1 MKFVKKLIAVIMA
14 LVLICSIATPTL
26 AAQADEMVSPEDY
39 AEYLEDEGVS
49 AITSDDV
56 IGIWCEVSDFFRLM
70 TGNRFPTEETLAISF
85 DEYLV
90 SVNANI
96 AETCGIN
103 LIDITQII
111 PPINGFAEFVEEK
124 TPVDTVALKQSLT
137 EQADKFQAN
146 GNTDMAMILRFLAA
160 YMSIIDELYV
170 CALPTADPNVYE
182 ISVEMTY
189 RDKTVETIGT
199 QLLINKETGDIYTE
213 KGTGILGIGFNFNV
227 YDVVLYAVVDAW
239 QRNFGFAVI
248 YDEAANAIPFLWDI
262 ATRRYHFDYK
272 GLQWRIQAWKGTYN
286 SLASGAE
293 VGIYTRDP
301 DLALGT
307 FYNCAS
313 DDQMMTMTVKLFYND
328 NELLHLGPKKH
339 WWMTGFKFNG
349 KIYQSEQLTLEY
361 TIEMFDEEIVK
372 AFTTAIDN
380 EEHHDAKYTVDGTTV
395 SVVW

>member
-1 MKFVKKLIAVIMA
+1 MKITKKIISVVMA
-14 LVLICSIATPTL
+14 FVLICSIATPTL
-26 AAQADEMVSPEDY
+26 AAQSEEMTSPEDY
-39 AEYLEDEGVS
+39 AEYLEEQGKP
-49 AITSDDV
+49 ALTSDDV
-56 IGIWCEVSDFFRLM
+56 IEAWCAVSDFFRLM
-70 TGNRFPTEETLAISF
+70 TGDRFPTEETLAISF

-96 AETCGIN
+96 VKTCGIN
-103 LIDITQII
+103 IIDIAQII
-111 PPINGFAEFVEEK
+111 PPINGFAEFIEEK
-124 TPVDTVALKQSLT
+124 TPVDTVALKQSFT
-137 EQADKFQAN
+137 EQANNFAAN
-146 GNTDMAMILRFLAA
+146 GNKDMAMILRLLAA

-170 CALPTADPNVYE
+170 YTVPTADPNVYE

-199 QLLINKETGDIYTE
+199 QLLINKETGDVYTE

-227 YDVVLYAVVDAW
+227 CDVLLYTVIDAW

-262 ATRRYHFDYK
+262 ATRRYPFEYK

-293 VGIYTRDP
+293 VGIYTREP
-301 DLALGT
+301 DKAMST

-313 DDQMMTMTVKLFYND
+313 DDQMMTMTVRLSYQGT
-328 NELLHLGPKKH
+328 ELLELGPKKH

-349 KIYQSEQLTLEY
+349 RIYEAEELTLEY
-361 TIEMFDEEIVK
+361 TIEMFDMEMVD
-372 AFTTAIDN
+372 AFTKAIDA
-380 EEHHDAKYTVDGTTV
+380 EENHDAQYTVNGTIV